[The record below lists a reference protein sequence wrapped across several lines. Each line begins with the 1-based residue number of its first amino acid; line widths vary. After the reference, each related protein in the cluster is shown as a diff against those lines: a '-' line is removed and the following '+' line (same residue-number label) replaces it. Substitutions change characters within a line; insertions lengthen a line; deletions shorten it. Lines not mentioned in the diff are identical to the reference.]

1 MVLNCKVCG
10 GSLEIVDG
18 SSVCRCEYCGKEQTL
33 PKTNDEQMLN
43 MLNRANHFRQ
53 IFEFD
58 KAIEIYERLLNNGNE
73 DAEVYWSLALCR
85 YGIEYVDDPKTLE
98 KIPTCHRMQ
107 YTSILGDADYLMAIK
122 NADPIQKNLFEQE
135 AEYIDKIQKE
145 ILEISNK
152 EKPFDIFICYKESDG
167 AGNRTND
174 SVLAQDIYFQL
185 TSKGYKVFFSR
196 ITLENKV
203 GQQYEPYIFAALN
216 SARVMIIVGTKP
228 EYFNAVWVKNEWNR
242 FLSLSHDDRSRL
254 VIPAFKDMDPYDL
267 PDALSYFQA
276 LDMAKIGFVQD
287 LVHGIEKVLKEN
299 KYHSKTDENRESTA
313 SGNAGALLKRGRF
326 ALEDAEWDKAYEYY
340 DQLLNFDA
348 ENGEAYLG
356 LVLAEMNVLS
366 LEELVRQRVK
376 LFREKLPELCE
387 IKVLQIEDDKVDQF
401 DMLLRNM
408 KESDQLDIDMNLSDC
423 REDYKTSVLGIE
435 KYMKEEDAFFDT
447 NKNVQKGSRFSQKV
461 NKELKDAREAILSE
475 MKIDLEAAQKEEAD
489 NISKSR
495 QIIDERYE
503 KKVSTVMEMVQKKRD
518 KYEDLKKQYI
528 SARGYSDTKKLI
540 EEFNKIAHYRDV
552 DEIIDKLTDETK
564 QIDKRLG
571 ELNSRYNEIMYHEF
585 SKIKGFG
592 KKRQEQ
598 EDALHKEMEKLK
610 REIKRL
616 SD

>member
-10 GSLEIVDG
+10 GSLKIVEG

-33 PKTNDEQMLN
+33 PKTDDEQMLS

-53 IFEFD
+53 IYEFD

-98 KIPTCHRMQ
+98 KIPTCHRTQ

-122 NADPIQKNLFEQE
+122 NADPIQKSLFEQE
-135 AEYIDKIQKE
+135 AGYIDRIQKE

-152 EKPFDIFICYKESDG
+152 EAPFDVFICYKESDG

-242 FLSLSHDDRSRL
+242 FLSLSHNDKSRL

-287 LVHGIEKVLKEN
+287 LVHGIEKVLNDN
-299 KYHSKTDENRESTA
+299 KQISKTEEQREFTA

-366 LEELVRQRVK
+366 LEELVKQHVK
-376 LFREKLPELCE
+376 IFREKLTELYE
-387 IKVLQIEDDKVDQF
+387 IKVLQIEDDKANQF
-401 DMLLRNM
+401 DVLLRDL
-408 KESDQLDIDMNLSDC
+408 KESDQIDLSINIADC
-423 REDYKTSVLGIE
+423 RENYKTAVSGIE
-435 KYMKEEDAFFDT
+435 RYMKEEEAFFDT

-461 NKELKDAREAILSE
+461 NKELREAREAILSE
-475 MKIDLEAAQKEEAD
+475 MKIDLESAREEEAD
-489 NISKSR
+489 NIRKSR
-495 QIIDERYE
+495 QAIDELYE
-503 KKVSTVMEMVQKKRD
+503 KKVSIVMEAAQKKRD
-518 KYEDLKKQYI
+518 KYEDLKNRYI
-528 SARGYSDTKKLI
+528 ASRGYNDTKKLI
-540 EEFNKIAHYRDV
+540 EEFKEIAHYRDV
-552 DEIIDKLTDETK
+552 DEIINKLTDEAK
-564 QIDKRLG
+564 QIEVRINT
-571 ELNSRYNEIMYHEF
+571 LNSRYNEILYHEF
-585 SKIKGFG
+585 SNLRGFG

-598 EDALHKEMEKLK
+598 EEALRKEMKTLEC
-610 REIKRL
+610 EIERL
-616 SD
+616 SN

>member
-10 GSLEIVDG
+10 GSLKIVEG

-33 PKTNDEQMLN
+33 PKTDDEQMLN
-43 MLNRANHFRQ
+43 ILNRANHFRQ

-58 KAIEIYERLLNNGNE
+58 KAIEIYEQLLNNGNE

-85 YGIEYVDDPKTLE
+85 YGIEYVDDPKTFE

-122 NADPIQKNLFEQE
+122 NADPIQKSLFEQE
-135 AEYIDKIQKE
+135 ANYIDKIQKE

-152 EKPFDIFICYKESDG
+152 EEPFDIFICYKESDG

-242 FLSLSHDDRSRL
+242 FLALSHDDRSRL

-287 LVHGIEKVLKEN
+287 LVRGIEKVLNEN
-299 KYHSKTDENRESTA
+299 RFLSKTDENRESTA
-313 SGNAGALLKRGRF
+313 SGNAGALLKRGKF

-376 LFREKLPELCE
+376 LFREKLAELYE

-408 KESDQLDIDMNLSDC
+408 KESDQLDIHMNLSDC
-423 REDYKTSVLGIE
+423 REDYKTSVPSIE
-435 KYMKEEDAFFDT
+435 RYMKEEETFFDT

-518 KYEDLKKQYI
+518 KYENLKKQYI

-540 EEFNKIAHYRDV
+540 EEFKGIAHYRDV
-552 DEIIDKLTDETK
+552 DEIIDKLTDDTK
-564 QIDKRLG
+564 QIDKRLS

-598 EDALHKEMEKLK
+598 EEALHKEMEMLK
-610 REIKRL
+610 SEIKRL

>member
-10 GSLEIVDG
+10 GSLKIVEG

-33 PKTNDEQMLN
+33 PKTDDEQMLN

-85 YGIEYVDDPKTLE
+85 YGIEYVDDPKTSE
-98 KIPTCHRMQ
+98 KIPTCHRTQ

-122 NADPIQKNLFEQE
+122 SADPIQKSLFEQE
-135 AEYIDKIQKE
+135 ANYIDKIQKE

-152 EKPFDIFICYKESDG
+152 ETPFDIFICYKESDG
-167 AGNRTND
+167 AGNRTKD

-242 FLSLSHDDRSRL
+242 FLALSHDDRSRL

-287 LVHGIEKVLKEN
+287 LIRGIEKVLSDN
-299 KYHSKTDENRESTA
+299 KHLSKTDEHRESTA
-313 SGNAGALLKRGRF
+313 SGNASALLKRGRF

-366 LEELVRQRVK
+366 LEELIKRRVK
-376 LFREKLPELCE
+376 LFREKLTELYE
-387 IKVLQIEDDKVDQF
+387 IKVLQIEDDKANQF
-401 DMLLRNM
+401 DMLLRNL
-408 KESDQLDIDMNLSDC
+408 KESDQIDLYINLSDC
-423 REDYKTSVLGIE
+423 RENYKTSVPGIE
-435 KYMKEEDAFFDT
+435 RYMKEEEAFFNT

-461 NKELKDAREAILSE
+461 NKELRDAREAILSE
-475 MKIDLEAAQKEEAD
+475 MKIDLEAARKEEAD
-489 NISKSR
+489 NINKSR
-495 QIIDERYE
+495 QIIDGIYE
-503 KKVSTVMEMVQKKRD
+503 KKVSFVMETAQNKKD
-518 KYEDLKKQYI
+518 KYEDLKNRYI
-528 SARGYSDTKKLI
+528 TIRGYSDTKKLI
-540 EEFNKIAHYRDV
+540 EEFKTIAHYRDV
-552 DEIIDKLTDETK
+552 DEIIDKLTDAAK
-564 QIDKRLG
+564 QIEKRLDD
-571 ELNSRYNEIMYHEF
+571 LNIRYNEIVNHGF
-585 SKIKGFG
+585 SDIRGFG

-598 EDALHKEMEKLK
+598 VDALRKEMEMLEC
-610 REIKRL
+610 EIKRL
-616 SD
+616 RD

>member
-10 GSLEIVDG
+10 GSLKMVEG
-18 SSVCRCEYCGKEQTL
+18 SSVCRCEYCGKEQTI
-33 PKTNDEQMLN
+33 PKTDDEQMLS

-53 IFEFD
+53 IYEFD

-98 KIPTCHRMQ
+98 KIPTCHRTQ

-122 NADPIQKNLFEQE
+122 NADPIQKSLFEQE
-135 AEYIDKIQKE
+135 AGYIDKIQKE

-152 EKPFDIFICYKESDG
+152 EAPFDVFICYKESDG

-242 FLSLSHDDRSRL
+242 FLALSHDDKSRL

-287 LVHGIEKVLKEN
+287 LVRGIEKVLNDN
-299 KYHSKTDENRESTA
+299 KQISKTEEQRESTA

-376 LFREKLPELCE
+376 LFREKLTELYE
-387 IKVLQIEDDKVDQF
+387 IKVLQIEDDKADQF
-401 DMLLRNM
+401 DMLLKNL
-408 KESDQLDIDMNLSDC
+408 KESDQMDFYMNLSDC
-423 REDYKTSVLGIE
+423 QKSYKTSVPGIE
-435 KYMKEEDAFFDT
+435 RYIKEEETFFDT

-461 NKELKDAREAILSE
+461 NKELREAREAILSE
-475 MKIDLEAAQKEEAD
+475 MKIDLEAARKEEAD
-489 NISKSR
+489 NISQSR
-495 QIIDERYE
+495 QIINGLYE
-503 KKVSTVMEMVQKKRD
+503 KKVSIVMEAVQKKRD

-528 SARGYSDTKKLI
+528 TSGGFSDTKRLL
-540 EEFNKIAHYRDV
+540 EEFKKMAHYRDV
-552 DEIIDKLTDETK
+552 DEIIDKLTDVVK
-564 QIDKRLG
+564 QKEKRLD
-571 ELNSRYNEIMYHEF
+571 ELNSRHKEILYHGF
-585 SKIKGFG
+585 SNIKGFG

-598 EDALHKEMEKLK
+598 EDALRKEMKMLEC
-610 REIKRL
+610 EIKRL